1 NQNDLAE
8 EAFKKAIEANEN
20 FLEAYFTLGQLYIKS
35 KAYDRAIQQYETM
48 IKANPKLVQP
58 YMLLGILYD
67 QQGKRQ
73 QANAQYEQALKINPR
88 LAPAANNLAWNTVED
103 GGNLDVALGLA
114 QTAKEQAP
122 EDPSVS
128 DTLAWIYYKKHVY
141 AKAIGLLRE
150 TAAKRPENAVV
161 H

>member
-1 NQNDLAE
+1 
-8 EAFKKAIEANEN
+8 
-20 FLEAYFTLGQLYIKS
+20 
-35 KAYDRAIQQYETM
+35 
-48 IKANPKLVQP
+48 
-58 YMLLGILYD
+58 
-67 QQGKRQ
+67 
-73 QANAQYEQALKINPR
+73 
-88 LAPAANNLAWNTVED
+88 LAWNTVED

-150 TAAKRPENAVV
+150 TAAKRPENAVL
-161 H
+161 HYHLGMASIKNGDTELARDALTKALQLRQDFAGRQEAREALETLK